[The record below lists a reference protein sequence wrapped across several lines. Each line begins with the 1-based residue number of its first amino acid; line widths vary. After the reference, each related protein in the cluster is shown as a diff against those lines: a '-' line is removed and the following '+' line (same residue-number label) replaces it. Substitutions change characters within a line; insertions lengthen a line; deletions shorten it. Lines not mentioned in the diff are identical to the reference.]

1 MQETYQG
8 IVIYIYNLLMSAASF
23 KNIFSRFSYL
33 YPSSFTYFQVIKHIQ
48 SSYKVILASQLLLG
62 GFLIY
67 HTGRFTRRVFSRYSL
82 KAKAEVK
89 RISRE
94 KQVADIKK
102 KVLKKSQIDIGK
114 ERIVFTMNLSDL
126 QTKLMSGET
135 TVEEVALIHLKQ
147 VVEKAQL
154 G

>member
-1 MQETYQG
+1 M
-8 IVIYIYNLLMSAASF
+8 
-23 KNIFSRFSYL
+23 
-33 YPSSFTYFQVIKHIQ
+33 
-48 SSYKVILASQLLLG
+48 
-62 GFLIY
+62 
-67 HTGRFTRRVFSRYSL
+67 
-82 KAKAEVK
+82 K